1 MRNNFYIL
9 RANILLFVWKET
21 DMTEQQVSAESL
33 VTTQASYPITPR
45 YSLEQLLAMGRQEI
59 IDTWGALPAVSLDE
73 LQGHFMGLVPNGDDP
88 KRQAET
94 ASRMYNENSGKGFW
108 LGKAYRKTGDNEGE
122 GYNRRRLPG
131 GRIVLLGRFTTEV
144 GPGLIDGRPSLLMYY
159 GSYHAE
165 SPSFVD
171 EIRKLDD
178 YIYMGVGSS
187 LSADGTRSPGHFIL
201 QGPTDEWVG
210 GASGELVPDF
220 VKPTK

>member
-1 MRNNFYIL
+1 
-9 RANILLFVWKET
+9 
-21 DMTEQQVSAESL
+21 
-33 VTTQASYPITPR
+33 
-45 YSLEQLLAMGRQEI
+45 
-59 IDTWGALPAVSLDE
+59 
-73 LQGHFMGLVPNGDDP
+73 
-88 KRQAET
+88 
-94 ASRMYNENSGKGFW
+94 
-108 LGKAYRKTGDNEGE
+108 
-122 GYNRRRLPG
+122 
-131 GRIVLLGRFTTEV
+131 
-144 GPGLIDGRPSLLMYY
+144 MYY